1 MALSQVGG
9 VTYSNTAVAATK
21 VAALT
26 GSFLVFNFTCFNPD
40 TALAYIQFFD
50 ALTANVTVGAT
61 TPYFVLPLPAGGG
74 IDSQLFCPKAFHTG
88 IVFAATTLPTNAVAP
103 GANCIVQFDYVGG

>member
-1 MALSQVGG
+1 MALAQVGG
-9 VTYSNTAVAATK
+9 TTYSNVAVAATK
-21 VAALT
+21 IVPLV

-50 ALTANVTVGAT
+50 ALTADVTIGAT

-74 IDSQLFCPKAFHTG
+74 IDSQLVCPKAFHHG
-88 IVFAATTLPTNAVAP
+88 IVFAATTTPLGATAP